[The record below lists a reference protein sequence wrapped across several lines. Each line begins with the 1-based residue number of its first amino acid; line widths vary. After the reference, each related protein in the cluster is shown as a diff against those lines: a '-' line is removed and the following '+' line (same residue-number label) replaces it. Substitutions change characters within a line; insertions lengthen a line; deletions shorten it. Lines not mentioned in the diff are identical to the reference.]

1 MPGRDGGGEGR
12 ARLRR
17 TGAGM
22 SLPVRA
28 DFRFFLGHRVR
39 YVELDTQ
46 GIVFNAH
53 YLTWYDEAV
62 SDYIRA
68 TGWDYQAEVK
78 ASGADFHVVRG
89 LVEYKVAIG
98 RRAEIEIGARTTR
111 VGRTSVSFQPAVFP
125 RGEDTLLATGEIVWV
140 LTDQATRR
148 PVPIPGSAAR
158 HAGGVGTAG
167 LPAAGLTRML
177 PRRPAPACDPSS
189 R

>member
-1 MPGRDGGGEGR
+1 MDGAVTR
-12 ARLRR
+12 PP
-17 TGAGM
+17 
-22 SLPVRA
+22 SRA
-28 DFRFFLGHRVR
+28 DFRFFLAHKVR

-68 TGWDYQAEVK
+68 AGWDYQAEVK

-98 RRAEIEIGARTTR
+98 RAARLEIGARATR
-111 VGRTSVSFQPAVFP
+111 IGRSSIAFQPAVFP
-125 RGEDTLLATGEIVWV
+125 AGGDSLLATGEIVWV

-148 PVPIPGSAAR
+148 PTPIPDR
-158 HAGGVGTAG
+158 LRELLTAFEG
-167 LPAAGLTRML
+167 RDFT
-177 PRRPAPACDPSS
+177 APG
-189 R
+189 

>member
-1 MPGRDGGGEGR
+1 MDGAAPRLPSR
-12 ARLRR
+12 AE
-17 TGAGM
+17 
-22 SLPVRA
+22 
-28 DFRFFLGHRVR
+28 FRFFRPHTVR

-68 TGWDYQAEVK
+68 AGWDYQAEVK

-98 RRAEIEIGARTTR
+98 RAARIEVAAKTTR
-111 VGRTSVSFQPAVFP
+111 IGRSSITFLPAVFP
-125 RGEDTLLATGEIVWV
+125 AEGDTLLATGEIVWV

-148 PVPIPGSAAR
+148 PTPIPDRLRALLSAYE
-158 HAGGVGTAG
+158 G
-167 LPAAGLTRML
+167 AAL
-177 PRRPAPACDPSS
+177 
-189 R
+189 

>member
-1 MPGRDGGGEGR
+1 MPGRDGGGEG
-12 ARLRR
+12 
-17 TGAGM
+17 GAGLKVDGAAKR
-22 SLPVRA
+22 LPSRA
-28 DFRFFLGHRVR
+28 DFRFFLAHRVR

-68 TGWDYQAEVK
+68 AGWAYQDEVK

-98 RRAEIEIGARTTR
+98 RKAEIEIGVRATR
-111 VGRTSVSFQPAVFP
+111 MGRTSVTFQPAVFP
-125 RGEDTLLATGEIVWV
+125 AGGETLLATGEIVWV

-148 PVPIPGSAAR
+148 PTPIPGKLRTMLAAFEGMDFSA
-158 HAGGVGTAG
+158 
-167 LPAAGLTRML
+167 P
-177 PRRPAPACDPSS
+177 P
-189 R
+189 

>member
-1 MPGRDGGGEGR
+1 MAP
-12 ARLRR
+12 
-17 TGAGM
+17 GAGAV
-22 SLPVRA
+22 LPARA
-28 DFRFFLGHRVR
+28 EFRFFRPHQVR

-68 TGWDYQAEVK
+68 AGWDYQAEVR

-98 RRAEIEIGARTTR
+98 RAQRIEVAARTTR
-111 VGRTSVSFQPAVFP
+111 IGRSSITFLPAVFP
-125 RGEDTLLATGEIVWV
+125 AGEDTLLATGEIVWV

-148 PVPIPGSAAR
+148 PTPVPDRLRNLLSAYE
-158 HAGGVGTAG
+158 GTT
-167 LPAAGLTRML
+167 L
-177 PRRPAPACDPSS
+177 
-189 R
+189 

>member
-12 ARLRR
+12 AGLNG

-22 SLPVRA
+22 TLPVRA
-28 DFRFFLGHRVR
+28 DFRFFRPHQVR

-68 TGWDYQAEVK
+68 AGWDYQAEVK

-89 LVEYKVAIG
+89 LVEYRVAIG
-98 RRAEIEIGARTTR
+98 RAARIEVAARATRIGRSSITF
-111 VGRTSVSFQPAVFP
+111 VPAVFP
-125 RGEDTLLATGEIVWV
+125 QNEDTLLATGELVWV
-140 LTDQATRR
+140 LTDQANRR
-148 PVPIPGSAAR
+148 PVPVPDRLRALLAAYE
-158 HAGGVGTAG
+158 GQP
-167 LPAAGLTRML
+167 L
-177 PRRPAPACDPSS
+177 
-189 R
+189 

>member
-1 MPGRDGGGEGR
+1 MPD
-12 ARLRR
+12 
-17 TGAGM
+17 GAGAG
-22 SLPVRA
+22 LPTRA
-28 DFRFFLGHRVR
+28 DFRFFRPHQVR

-68 TGWDYQAEVK
+68 AGWNYQAEVK

-98 RRAEIEIGARTTR
+98 RAARIEVAARTTR
-111 VGRTSVSFQPAVFP
+111 IGRSSITFLPAVFP
-125 RGEDTLLATGEIVWV
+125 QGEDTLLATGEIVWV

-148 PVPIPGSAAR
+148 SIPIPDRLRAILGAYEGR
-158 HAGGVGTAG
+158 DFGT
-167 LPAAGLTRML
+167 
-177 PRRPAPACDPSS
+177 S

>member
-1 MPGRDGGGEGR
+1 M
-12 ARLRR
+12 
-17 TGAGM
+17 
-22 SLPVRA
+22 LPRHSQ
-28 DFRFFLGHRVR
+28 FRFFHPHKVR

-68 TGWDYQAEVK
+68 AGWDYQAEVK

-98 RRAEIEIGARTTR
+98 RAARLEIGVRATR
-111 VGRTSVSFQPAVFP
+111 IGRSSLTFQPAIFP
-125 RGEDTLLATGEIVWV
+125 ADEDRLLATGEIVWV

-148 PVPIPGSAAR
+148 PTPIPDRLRALLAAFEGR
-158 HAGGVGTAG
+158 EF
-167 LPAAGLTRML
+167 AAPG
-177 PRRPAPACDPSS
+177 
-189 R
+189 

>member
-1 MPGRDGGGEGR
+1 MPGCDGGGEGR
-12 ARLRR
+12 ARLTR

-28 DFRFFLGHRVR
+28 DFRFFLPHRVR

-78 ASGADFHVVRG
+78 ATGADFHVVRG

-98 RRAEIEIGARTTR
+98 RRAEIEVAARTTR
-111 VGRTSVSFQPAVFP
+111 VGRTSITFQPAVFP
-125 RGEDTLLATGEIVWV
+125 QGADTLLATGEIVWV

-148 PVPIPGSAAR
+148 PVPIPDRLRAMLGAHDGR
-158 HAGGVGTAG
+158 DFGTTG
-167 LPAAGLTRML
+167 
-177 PRRPAPACDPSS
+177 
-189 R
+189 

>member
-1 MPGRDGGGEGR
+1 MAP
-12 ARLRR
+12 
-17 TGAGM
+17 GAGAA
-22 SLPVRA
+22 LPARA
-28 DFRFFLGHRVR
+28 DFRFFRPHTVR

-68 TGWDYQAEVK
+68 AGWDYQAEVK

-98 RRAEIEIGARTTR
+98 RAQRIEVAAKAIRIGRSSIA
-111 VGRTSVSFQPAVFP
+111 FLPAVFP
-125 RGEDTLLATGEIVWV
+125 AGEDTLLATGEVVWV

-148 PVPIPGSAAR
+148 PTPIPERLRAVLSAYE
-158 HAGGVGTAG
+158 GTEF
-167 LPAAGLTRML
+167 
-177 PRRPAPACDPSS
+177 
-189 R
+189 

>member
-1 MPGRDGGGEGR
+1 MRH
-12 ARLRR
+12 
-17 TGAGM
+17 GAGM
-22 SLPVRA
+22 APPTRA
-28 DFRFFLGHRVR
+28 EFRFFHPHRVR

-89 LVEYKVAIG
+89 LVEYRVPIT

-111 VGRTSVSFQPAVFP
+111 IGRTSVTFQPAIFP
-125 RGEDTLLATGEIVWV
+125 KDDTTLLATGEIVWV
-140 LTDQATRR
+140 LTDQSTRR
-148 PVPIPGSAAR
+148 PTPIPDRLRA
-158 HAGGVGTAG
+158 
-167 LPAAGLTRML
+167 ML
-177 PRRPAPACDPSS
+177 EAWEGRALG
-189 R
+189 

>member
-1 MPGRDGGGEGR
+1 MPGSDGGGEGR
-12 ARLRR
+12 AGLRMD
-17 TGAGM
+17 GAVKRQP
-22 SLPVRA
+22 SRA
-28 DFRFFLGHRVR
+28 DFRFFLSHRVR

-68 TGWDYQAEVK
+68 AGWAYQDEVK

-98 RRAEIEIGARTTR
+98 RRADLEIGARCTR
-111 VGRTSVSFQPAVFP
+111 IGRSSVTFQPAVFP
-125 RGEDTLLATGEIVWV
+125 AGEDTLLATGEIVWV

-148 PVPIPGSAAR
+148 PIPVPDKLRVMLSAFE
-158 HAGGVGTAG
+158 G
-167 LPAAGLTRML
+167 MDFS
-177 PRRPAPACDPSS
+177 APP
-189 R
+189 

>member
-1 MPGRDGGGEGR
+1 MDTVGAALPTR
-12 ARLRR
+12 A
-17 TGAGM
+17 G
-22 SLPVRA
+22 
-28 DFRFFLGHRVR
+28 FRFFRPHQVR

-68 TGWDYQAEVK
+68 AGWDYQAEVK

-98 RRAEIEIGARTTR
+98 RAARIEVAARTTR
-111 VGRTSVSFQPAVFP
+111 IGRSSIAFTPAVFP
-125 RGEDTLLATGEIVWV
+125 EGEDTLLATGEIVWV

-148 PVPIPGSAAR
+148 PVPVPDR
-158 HAGGVGTAG
+158 
-167 LPAAGLTRML
+167 L
-177 PRRPAPACDPSS
+177 RRLLGEFEGQAF
-189 R
+189 

>member
-1 MPGRDGGGEGR
+1 M
-12 ARLRR
+12 
-17 TGAGM
+17 T
-22 SLPVRA
+22 LPVRA
-28 DFRFFLGHRVR
+28 DFRFFLAHRVR

-68 TGWDYQAEVK
+68 AGWDYQAEVK

-98 RRAEIEIGARTTR
+98 RRVELDIAARTLR
-111 VGRTSVSFQPAVFP
+111 VGRTSLTFQPAVFP
-125 RGEDTLLATGEIVWV
+125 KAGETLFATGEIVWV

-148 PVPIPGSAAR
+148 PVPIPDRLRTMLGAFEGR
-158 HAGGVGTAG
+158 HF
-167 LPAAGLTRML
+167 PP
-177 PRRPAPACDPSS
+177 PR
-189 R
+189 

>member
-22 SLPVRA
+22 TLPVRA
-28 DFRFFLGHRVR
+28 DFRFFHPHRVR

-78 ASGADFHVVRG
+78 ATGADVGNERADRRNGVVVVKVHMSGCREDFEPLG
-89 LVEYKVAIG
+89 LGSRLKELFAQLE
-98 RRAEIEIGARTTR
+98 AH
-111 VGRTSVSFQPAVFP
+111 QAVP
-125 RGEDTLLATGEIVWV
+125 
-140 LTDQATRR
+140 
-148 PVPIPGSAAR
+148 
-158 HAGGVGTAG
+158 
-167 LPAAGLTRML
+167 
-177 PRRPAPACDPSS
+177 
-189 R
+189 

>member
-1 MPGRDGGGEGR
+1 MPGRDGGGED
-12 ARLRR
+12 
-17 TGAGM
+17 GAGLRM
-22 SLPVRA
+22 DGAVKHLPDRA
-28 DFRFFLGHRVR
+28 DFRFFLAHRVR

-68 TGWDYQAEVK
+68 AGWAYQDEVK

-98 RRAEIEIGARTTR
+98 RKAEIEIGVRATR
-111 VGRTSVSFQPAVFP
+111 IGRSSVAFQPAVFP
-125 RGEDTLLATGEIVWV
+125 AGGDTLLATGEIVWV

-148 PVPIPGSAAR
+148 PTPIPGKLRSMLSAFE
-158 HAGGVGTAG
+158 G
-167 LPAAGLTRML
+167 MDFS
-177 PRRPAPACDPSS
+177 APA
-189 R
+189 